1 MSRIGKKSPNPAI
14 YNLALGRYE
23 NEFELEQIGN
33 KAPPSSGLTS
43 RQRVSEAPL
52 AGQRVIFGAYD
63 APRFTLEDTTKYYKS
78 KAKRDNIPTTEYQKK
93 IGSRSQGSFMQMADN
108 KPYLELAGK
117 ALNGDLYSVAP
128 STDLL
133 SEQQMYQLMTVYKPS
148 MVKPQTE
155 ESKVIE
161 EIAKVGSPY
170 KQDLLSRENEN
181 PREFIE
187 KDLYKVELY
196 PSTYVSKGDGGSN
209 LVFDYNKE
217 FNKGTQPKTRQE
229 LYNQYFNSRK
239 STSNVNV
246 MQRDAA
252 KAREVLNTYGNKQ
265 NEQPAVSTVDIRP
278 EIIKAKAEEQKAHD
292 KIEKREE
299 KGKVAEDGSNLIKQ
313 AVTNVLTG
321 GNVDV
326 SEMVKEGVKMVLPE
340 CGAVSTL
347 ANILL

>member
-1 MSRIGKKSPNPAI
+1 MSRIGKTTKNPQI

-23 NEFELEQIGN
+23 DEFQMEQIGN
-33 KAPPSSGLTS
+33 KAPPASGLVS
-43 RQRVSEAPL
+43 RQRVSEAAL
-52 AGQRVIFGAYD
+52 GSQKVIFGAYD
-63 APRFTLEDTTKYYKS
+63 APRFNLEDTTKYYKS

-108 KPYLELAGK
+108 KPYLELGSK

-148 MVKPQTE
+148 MIQPQTE

-217 FNKGTQPKTRQE
+217 FNKGTSPKTRQE

-246 MQRDAA
+246 IQRDAA

-265 NEQPAVSTVDIRP
+265 HEQAPAKADIRP
-278 EIIKAKAEEQKAHD
+278 EIVKAKAEEQKAQD

-299 KGKVAEDGSNLIKQ
+299 KGKGAIDGSNLIKQ
-313 AVTNVLTG
+313 AMTNVLTG
-321 GNVDV
+321 GNPDV
-326 SEMVKEGVKMVLPE
+326 SEIVKEIGRAHV
-340 CGAVSTL
+340 
-347 ANILL
+347 

>member
-1 MSRIGKKSPNPAI
+1 MARIGTTHPQSRI

-23 NEFELEQIGN
+23 DQYEMEQIGN
-33 KAPPSSGLTS
+33 RAPPASGLTS

-52 AGQRVIFGAYD
+52 GSQKIIFGAYD
-63 APRFTLEDTTKYYKS
+63 APRFNLENTNKYYKA
-78 KAKRDNIPTTEYQKK
+78 KAKRDDIPTTEYQKK
-93 IGSRSQGSFMQMADN
+93 IGSRSQGSFMQMASD
-108 KPYLELAGK
+108 KPYVELAGK

-133 SEQQMYQLMTVYKPS
+133 SEQQMYKLMTVYKPS
-148 MVKPQTE
+148 MIKPQTE

-161 EIAKVGSPY
+161 EVAKVGSPY
-170 KQDLLSRENEN
+170 QQDLLSRENEN

-196 PSTYVSKGDGGSN
+196 PSTYVSKGDNGSN
-209 LVFDYNKE
+209 LVFAYNKE

-252 KAREVLNTYGNKQ
+252 KAREVLSVYGHKQ
-265 NEQPAVSTVDIRP
+265 QEQPAVSTVDIRP
-278 EIIKAKAEEQKAHD
+278 EIIKAKAAEQKAHD

-299 KGKVAEDGSNLIKQ
+299 GGAVAMVADQ
-313 AVTNVLTG
+313 AVEFVYNT
-321 GNVDV
+321 
-326 SEMVKEGVKMVLPE
+326 VKTSAGLQ
-340 CGAVSTL
+340 
-347 ANILL
+347 

>member
-23 NEFELEQIGN
+23 DEFQMEQIGN
-33 KAPPSSGLTS
+33 KAPPASGLTS

-52 AGQRVIFGAYD
+52 GSQRIIFGTYD
-63 APRFTLEDTTKYYKS
+63 APRFTLENTSKYYKS

-133 SEQQMYQLMTVYKPS
+133 SEQQMYTLMTVYKPS

-155 ESKVIE
+155 ESKIIE
-161 EIAKVGSPY
+161 EVAKVGSPY

-187 KDLYKVELY
+187 KDLY
-196 PSTYVSKGDGGSN
+196 N
-209 LVFDYNKE
+209 LD
-217 FNKGTQPKTRQE
+217 R
-229 LYNQYFNSRK
+229 
-239 STSNVNV
+239 
-246 MQRDAA
+246 
-252 KAREVLNTYGNKQ
+252 
-265 NEQPAVSTVDIRP
+265 
-278 EIIKAKAEEQKAHD
+278 
-292 KIEKREE
+292 
-299 KGKVAEDGSNLIKQ
+299 
-313 AVTNVLTG
+313 
-321 GNVDV
+321 
-326 SEMVKEGVKMVLPE
+326 
-340 CGAVSTL
+340 
-347 ANILL
+347 

>member
-1 MSRIGKKSPNPAI
+1 
-14 YNLALGRYE
+14 
-23 NEFELEQIGN
+23 
-33 KAPPSSGLTS
+33 
-43 RQRVSEAPL
+43 
-52 AGQRVIFGAYD
+52 
-63 APRFTLEDTTKYYKS
+63 
-78 KAKRDNIPTTEYQKK
+78 
-93 IGSRSQGSFMQMADN
+93 
-108 KPYLELAGK
+108 
-117 ALNGDLYSVAP
+117 
-128 STDLL
+128 
-133 SEQQMYQLMTVYKPS
+133 MTVYKPS
-148 MVKPQTE
+148 MIQPQTE

-217 FNKGTQPKTRQE
+217 FNKSTVPKTRQE

-246 MQRDAA
+246 IQRDAA
-252 KAREVLNTYGNKQ
+252 KARQVLNTYGNKQ
-265 NEQPAVSTVDIRP
+265 NEQPAMNNVDIRP

-299 KGKVAEDGSNLIKQ
+299 GGAVAMVADQ
-313 AVTNVLTG
+313 AVEFVYNTVKTG
-321 GNVDV
+321 AG
-326 SEMVKEGVKMVLPE
+326 LH
-340 CGAVSTL
+340 
-347 ANILL
+347 

>member
-1 MSRIGKKSPNPAI
+1 MSRIGKISKNPQI

-23 NEFELEQIGN
+23 EEFELEAIGN
-33 KAPPSSGLTS
+33 RMPPSSGLTS

-52 AGQRVIFGAYD
+52 GAQRVIFGAYD
-63 APRFTLEDTTKYYKS
+63 APRFNLEDTTKYYKS

-246 MQRDAA
+246 IQRDAA
-252 KAREVLNTYGNKQ
+252 KAREVLSVYGNKQ
-265 NEQPAVSTVDIRP
+265 HEQAAKADIRP

-299 KGKVAEDGSNLIKQ
+299 KGKVAIDGSNLIKQ
-313 AVTNVLTG
+313 AATNVLTG
-321 GNVDV
+321 GDVGV
-326 SEMVKEGVKMVLPE
+326 SEIVKEGVKMVLPE
-340 CGAVSTL
+340 GAAVSTL

>member
-1 MSRIGKKSPNPAI
+1 MSRIGKISKNPQI
-14 YNLALGRYE
+14 YNLALSRYE
-23 NEFELEQIGN
+23 EEFELEAIGN
-33 KAPPSSGLTS
+33 RMPPSSGLTS

-52 AGQRVIFGAYD
+52 GAQRVIFGAYD
-63 APRFTLEDTTKYYKS
+63 APRFNLEDTTKYYKS

-265 NEQPAVSTVDIRP
+265 NEQPSVSTVDIRP

-292 KIEKREE
+292 KIEKRQEE
-299 KGKVAEDGSNLIKQ
+299 GKVVIDASNLVVQ
-313 AVTNVLTG
+313 AISKG
-321 GNVDV
+321 AGIAGNIAQL
-326 SEMVKEGVKMVLPE
+326 KL
-340 CGAVSTL
+340 
-347 ANILL
+347 N

>member
-1 MSRIGKKSPNPAI
+1 MSRIGKKTPNPAI

-23 NEFELEQIGN
+23 DEFQMEQIGN
-33 KAPPSSGLTS
+33 KAPPSSGLVS

-63 APRFTLEDTTKYYKS
+63 APRFTLENTSKYYKA
-78 KAKRDNIPTTEYQKK
+78 KAKTDNIPTTEYQKK
-93 IGSRSQGSFMQMADN
+93 IGSRSQGSFMQMASN

-133 SEQQMYQLMTVYKPS
+133 SEQEMYRLMVVYKPS

-155 ESKVIE
+155 ESKIIE
-161 EIAKVGSPY
+161 EVAKVGSPY
-170 KQDLLSRENEN
+170 QQDILSRENEN

-217 FNKGTQPKTRQE
+217 YNKSTTPKTRQE

-246 MQRDAA
+246 IQRDAA
-252 KAREVLNTYGNKQ
+252 KAREVLSVYGNKQ
-265 NEQPAVSTVDIRP
+265 HEQAAKADIRP
-278 EIIKAKAEEQKAHD
+278 EIVKAKQEEQKAQA

-299 KGKVAEDGSNLIKQ
+299 GGAVVMDGSQ
-313 AVTNVLTG
+313 AVKKVINAIT
-321 GNVDV
+321 
-326 SEMVKEGVKMVLPE
+326 
-340 CGAVSTL
+340 TL
-347 ANILL
+347 SDLQLN

>member
-1 MSRIGKKSPNPAI
+1 MSRIGKTTKNPQI

-23 NEFELEQIGN
+23 DEFEMEQIGN
-33 KAPPSSGLTS
+33 KAPPASGLVS

-52 AGQRVIFGAYD
+52 GGQKVIFGAYD
-63 APRFTLEDTTKYYKS
+63 APRFNLEDTTKYYKA
-78 KAKRDNIPTTEYQKK
+78 KAKSDNIPTTEYQKK

-117 ALNGDLYSVAP
+117 SLNGDLYSVAP

-133 SEQQMYQLMTVYKPS
+133 SEQEMYKLMTVYKPS

-155 ESKVIE
+155 ESKIIE
-161 EIAKVGSPY
+161 EVAKVGSPY
-170 KQDLLSRENEN
+170 QQDKMSRENEN

-246 MQRDAA
+246 IQRDAA
-252 KAREVLNTYGNKQ
+252 KAREVLSVYGNKQ
-265 NEQPAVSTVDIRP
+265 HEQPAKADIRP
-278 EIIKAKAEEQKAHD
+278 EIVKAKAEEQKAHD

-299 KGKVAEDGSNLIKQ
+299 KGEVARDASNLVKQ
-313 AVTNVLTG
+313 AISTG
-321 GNVDV
+321 AGIA
-326 SEMVKEGVKMVLPE
+326 K
-340 CGAVSTL
+340 
-347 ANILL
+347 NIAQFNI